1 MKISSFD
8 HVSLPVR
15 DLERSKEFYRDVL
28 GLTQI
33 ERPPFNNIGAWMAAG
48 TLEIHLTVNME
59 VPLRP
64 APVVDTG
71 AVHFAARV
79 ADFDGTRR
87 HLEALGYDSTLA
99 SGDRMQLVLRLDGP
113 APYKQL
119 YIVDPDNH
127 VIEIND
133 AAVKGA

>member
-15 DLERSKEFYRDVL
+15 DLERSKAFYSEVL
-28 GLTQI
+28 GLRQI

-64 APVVDTG
+64 EPLVDTG

-87 HLEALGYDSTLA
+87 HLESLGFDSEL
-99 SGDRMQLVLRLDGP
+99 SPGDRKQLVLRLGGP

-133 AAVKGA
+133 AAIKRA